1 MPILFARGR
10 SSTSYM
16 FALSLNIAGKPLS
29 PMTVPYKRVL
39 IYTDAALTTFGKF
52 IRSGHL
58 ISF

>member
-1 MPILFARGR
+1 
-10 SSTSYM
+10 M